1 MRTGTNIGHYRV
13 GVRIGQGGMGEVYR
27 AVDTRLDR
35 PVALKFLAAR
45 YVSDPEAKAR
55 FIREA
60 KAASALDHPN
70 ICTIHDI
77 GEAADGE
84 LYIVMALYEG
94 QTLDRRMKREAFSPE
109 RTIRIIRQVAEA
121 LRRAHASGIVHRDV
135 KPANIMVGDD
145 DAVRLLDFGIAKLQ
159 SGETLT
165 QTGMSLGTAV
175 YMSPEQAVGDPVTPA
190 SDVWSLG
197 LVAYEMLA
205 GGHPFKADQPLAIL
219 HRIASVDPEPL
230 REARG
235 DVPAALAEVVHRAL
249 EKRVEDR
256 FADAAELL
264 AALDAATAGARAEA
278 VEADRPK
285 ARPRVAIPAI
295 GVVLV
300 AVLALVYWAQ
310 RPDAAPEASRYPRDV
325 VAILPFAYTG
335 PDDLGWVEE
344 GLMDLIDG
352 RLDNPG
358 TLRTL
363 DTRAV
368 ANRVAQQ
375 PHTSIDA
382 GLGRELAM
390 ELGAGRFVL
399 GSVVGTAGRLDIRA
413 RLYDVDPDAP
423 EPELVSVGGAA
434 DSLFAIADQ
443 LASGLLETSF
453 SGANARIQ
461 RNAARS
467 SGSIE
472 ATKEFLRGEQ
482 FHRRGQFDS
491 AASAYNRALALDSTF
506 ALAHLMKSMNNAYT
520 YETDDYAAAESAWRF
535 SEGLPDRDRF
545 LIEAFLDMQAGRLE
559 EAYQGYTQLLRRYPD
574 EVKALLMMGMMVQRS
589 NPRWAR
595 PIDEARPYFARALEL
610 EPENVQALHNLARID
625 AGTGRFDSLPKRA
638 AALDRVAPGSE
649 WAVDA
654 ETMRAFA
661 LNDTAAI
668 RDLEDSYP
676 SQSLLV
682 RLYAAY
688 NAMRFAEDPHEAD
701 TLLAR
706 LGTGPVNQAT
716 GVPQS
721 YAVDT
726 DLSVGIQMLS
736 SLLGGRYQDVRAF
749 ITDPSRP
756 HTPTWDAWDAELI
769 VSDVVPVDRSVMEQV
784 LTRLQASD
792 PEERLRTVFEALH
805 DIFTP
810 AVMELERDV
819 NVAKLLGRLGRM
831 DEAWQ
836 IQRRL
841 AELPPFT
848 AFESLNE
855 DAAGGLAADLYVLE
869 GDSARAL
876 DILRNL
882 RYQLPLTAG
891 SLSITTAS
899 HARFLRAELEMALP
913 RGDAEAARYLYAG
926 MVEGFTPPD
935 KLFLASAYER
945 LGRIHEEAGRT
956 DEAIYFYERLLAA
969 WVDADPELHARRDA
983 VRQRL
988 EALRGGDRAP

>member
-13 GVRIGQGGMGEVYR
+13 GDRIGQGGMGEVYQ

-60 KAASALDHPN
+60 KSASALDHPN

-94 QTLDRRMKREAFSPE
+94 ETLDRRMKREPFSAE
-109 RTIRIIRQVAEA
+109 RTVRIVRQVAEA
-121 LRRAHASGIVHRDV
+121 LKRAHASGIVHRDV
-135 KPANIMVGDD
+135 KPANIMVGED

-197 LVAYEMLA
+197 LVAYEMLT
-205 GGHPFKADQPLAIL
+205 GRHPFKADQPLAVL
-219 HRIASVDPEPL
+219 HKIASVDPEPVGEV
-230 REARG
+230 RD
-235 DVPAALAEVVHRAL
+235 DVPAALTEVIHQAL
-249 EKRVEDR
+249 EKQVGNR

-264 AALDAATAGARAEA
+264 AALDGATEGA
-278 VEADRPK
+278 
-285 ARPRVAIPAI
+285 PAI
-295 GVVLV
+295 GRAADSPRARARLAIAAAGLMLV
-300 AVLALVYWAQ
+300 AVLVVVYWAR
-310 RPDAAPEASRYPRDV
+310 RPAPAPVTGYPRDV

-335 PDDLGWVEE
+335 PEDMAWVEE
-344 GLMDLIDG
+344 GLMDLVDG

-368 ANRVAQQ
+368 ANRVAQK
-375 PHTSIDA
+375 PDASIDA
-382 GLGRELAM
+382 RRGRELAM

-434 DSLFAIADQ
+434 DSLFTVADR

-472 ATKEFLRGEQ
+472 ATKEFLSGEQ

-491 AASAYNRALALDSTF
+491 AAAAYNRALALDSTF

-520 YETDDYAAAESAWRF
+520 YETDDYAAAESALRF

-545 LIEAFLDMQAGRLE
+545 LIEAFRDMQAGRLE
-559 EAYQGYTQLLRRYPD
+559 EATQGYTQLLRRYPD

-595 PIDEARPYFARALEL
+595 PMDEARPYFARALEL

-638 AALDRVAPGSE
+638 AALDRVAHGSE

-661 LNDTAAI
+661 LNDTFAI
-668 RDLEDSYP
+668 RELEDSYP

-688 NAMRFAEDPHEAD
+688 NAMRFAEDPREAD

-706 LGTGPVNQAT
+706 LGSGPVNPAT
-716 GVPQS
+716 GIPQS

-726 DLSVGIQMLS
+726 DLSVGIQVLS
-736 SLLGGRYQDVRAF
+736 YLLGGRYNDVRAF
-749 ITDPSRP
+749 LTDPART

-769 VSDVVPVDRSVMEQV
+769 VSDVVPVDRSVKEHV
-784 LTRLQASD
+784 LTRLRASD

-841 AELPPFT
+841 ADLPPFT
-848 AFESLNE
+848 AFESLNR

-876 DILRNL
+876 DILRAL
-882 RYQLPLTAG
+882 PYQLPLTAG

-913 RGDAEAARYLYAG
+913 QGDREAARYLYAG
-926 MVEGFTPPD
+926 MVQGFTPPD

-945 LGRIHEEAGRT
+945 LGRIHEDAGRT
-956 DEAIYFYERLLAA
+956 DEVIYFYERLLAA
-969 WVDADPELHARRDA
+969 WVDADPELHARREA

-988 EALRGGDRAP
+988 EALRGGDRAH